1 MKNLNDSLLTKD
13 FCCLTAANFL
23 LFFSFYA
30 IMPLL
35 PFYLIERYS
44 TPQAIVGIVLSTY
57 SVACIIIRPITGYLI
72 DSFQRRPIYIA
83 AYFLFM
89 AIFCGY
95 AAAGILSLFILLRTI
110 HGIAFG
116 MTTVSGNTI
125 VVDIVP
131 STRQGEALGYYG
143 VANTLSMCI
152 GPMFGLYLKDYVSYE
167 KIFAGVSLI
176 SLLGWILAIQ
186 IKTTV
191 CARKKAARTPIS
203 WNQLFI
209 NKGIKPACSLMLA
222 SVPYG
227 MTTAYIA
234 VYAEDM
240 RLACNAGLFYTFMA
254 VGLGLSRLLSGKF
267 ADRGNLKILI
277 TSGLIM
283 VAVSF
288 FLLSSIKSIAIHHP
302 NASIPVYLFTA
313 LLQGIAYGTLHP
325 AFNVLFVRMA
335 SEKQRGAAT
344 SMYQTSWDL
353 GIGIGIFAGSG
364 ISEWLGDFSTAYFYG
379 ALLASI
385 SILVFRSKYGKM
397 SRN

>member
-1 MKNLNDSLLTKD
+1 MKHPNDSLLTKD

-72 DSFQRRPIYIA
+72 DSFQRCPIYIA

-95 AAAGILSLFILLRTI
+95 AVAGILCLFILLRII

-167 KIFAGVSLI
+167 NIFVGVSLI

-191 CARKKAARTPIS
+191 RARKKTARTPIS

-209 NKGIKPACSLMLA
+209 NKGIKSACSLMLA
-222 SVPYG
+222 SIPYG

-234 VYAEDM
+234 VYADNM
-240 RLACNAGLFYTFMA
+240 GLACNAGLFYTFMA
-254 VGLGLSRLLSGKF
+254 VGLGLSRLLSGKL
-267 ADRGNLKILI
+267 ADKGNLKTLI
-277 TSGLIM
+277 TSGLTM
-283 VAVSF
+283 VVISF
-288 FLLSSIKSIAIHHP
+288 FLLSSIKGIAVHHP
-302 NASIPVYLFTA
+302 TASIPVYLITA
-313 LLQGIAYGTLHP
+313 FLQGIAYGTLHP
-325 AFNVLFVRMA
+325 AFNLLFVRMV
-335 SEKQRGAAT
+335 SEKQRGAAI

-353 GIGIGIFAGSG
+353 GIGIGIFAGTAVSG
-364 ISEWLGDFSTAYFYG
+364 WSGDLSIAYFYG
-379 ALLASI
+379 ALLAGV
-385 SILVFRSKYGKM
+385 SILIFRLK
-397 SRN
+397 

>member
-1 MKNLNDSLLTKD
+1 MKHPNDSLLTKD

-89 AIFCGY
+89 AVFCGY
-95 AAAGILSLFILLRTI
+95 AVSGVLSLFIILRII
-110 HGIAFG
+110 HGMAFG

-125 VVDIVP
+125 VVDVVP

-167 KIFAGVSLI
+167 KIFVGVSLI

-191 CARKKAARTPIS
+191 RARAKAARTPIS

-222 SVPYG
+222 SIPYG

-234 VYAEDM
+234 VYADNM
-240 RLACNAGLFYTFMA
+240 GLACNAGLFYTFMA
-254 VGLGLSRLLSGKF
+254 VGLGLSRLLSGKL
-267 ADRGNLKILI
+267 ADKGNLKMLI
-277 TSGLIM
+277 TSGLTM
-283 VAVSF
+283 VVISF

-302 NASIPVYLFTA
+302 TASIPVYLITA
-313 LLQGIAYGTLHP
+313 LLQGIAYGILHP
-325 AFNVLFVRMA
+325 AFNLLFVRMV

-353 GIGIGIFAGSG
+353 GIGIGIFAGTAVSG
-364 ISEWLGDFSTAYFYG
+364 WSGDLSIAYFYG
-379 ALLASI
+379 ALLAGV
-385 SILVFRSKYGKM
+385 SILIF
-397 SRN
+397 